1 MKHILPISLGL
12 GAVMIG
18 IAIILLFQP
27 DSTNASAPAGAQAPV
42 ATSSAITMPANSAVA
57 IAATSSC
64 AARII
69 TTSGQAVMLTF
80 SSRSGQAAP
89 TGSYGHIQAA
99 STTVAYDS
107 GLYGCDLLRA
117 YSFGAQA
124 LTISESR

>member
-1 MKHILPISLGL
+1 MRYTLST
-12 GAVMIG
+12 IG
-18 IAIILLFQP
+18 IAIVLLAGLVIAFQAR
-27 DSTNASAPAGAQAPV
+27 DVSASAPAGAQAPV
-42 ATSSAITMPANSAVA
+42 ATSSAITMPANTAVA

-64 AARII
+64 AARIV

-80 SSRSGQAAP
+80 SSRTGQAAP